1 MKEFDAPELAIMGSF
16 LTRALEFA
24 NETDAPTVV
33 IAHLE
38 SVLEKID
45 KECEKRLAQDQEFL
59 EITESLAEL
68 QIASEIIEKNLD
80 AEIPE
85 YK

>member
-1 MKEFDAPELAIMGSF
+1 MKEFDAPELAIMGAF

-45 KECEKRLAQDQEFL
+45 AECEKRIAQDQEFQS
-59 EITESLAEL
+59 IAESLAEL
-68 QIASEIIEKNLD
+68 QIASEIIEKNID